1 MARRIDISTCSN
13 IQSGKIISLPV
24 SITDNGV
31 PVSSFEYVFAAE
43 RFSVAYDTINTM
55 IATLHLGDCNSLTIS
70 NGNFDE
76 FYYAGVAQLNPVA
89 LVGQVVQ
96 DVAVYAFV

>member
-1 MARRIDISTCSN
+1 MARRIDISSCYQLAT
-13 IQSGKIISLPV
+13 GKLIGLPV

-76 FYYAGVAQLNPVA
+76 FYYAGVAKINPVA
-89 LVGQVVQ
+89 LVGEVIQ
-96 DVAVYAFV
+96 DVGLFAGY